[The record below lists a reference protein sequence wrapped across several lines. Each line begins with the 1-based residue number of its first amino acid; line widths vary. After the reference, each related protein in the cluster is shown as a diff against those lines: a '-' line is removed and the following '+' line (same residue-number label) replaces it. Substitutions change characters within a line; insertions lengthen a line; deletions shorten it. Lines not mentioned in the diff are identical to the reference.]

1 MLRMLIPALNA
12 LYTIS
17 DQDLVDLVMDLYR
30 SVAVL
35 VICPAACCT
44 DTAKLS
50 NRGQQTTTTAGG
62 SGNGM
67 PLSAIAQGQE
77 GGCGSN
83 SSLIKTL
90 QACLASGPAG
100 PPPQQLGALIHAQLS
115 GMLAAGPALL
125 LLLPLLAGFQ
135 RMTGIRPLASASV
148 LADLDLAVD
157 PLLLGDDGDDGL
169 DLDIDLT
176 AERRLPRPATI
187 AASSSAKAMLM
198 AMLGTAAQVYLSAS
212 ASDSSGCVGEEGGHQ
227 EAEELCACIQMLT
240 EQDVGVWER
249 SHKQCEQQQQQEIAP
264 LQRREPKGSKPTC
277 VALFEVV
284 VIVIQVTH
292 SGNICTAS
300 LLWRSI
306 E

>member
-1 MLRMLIPALNA
+1 MLIPALNA

-115 GMLAAGPALL
+115 GMHAAGPALL

-148 LADLDLAVD
+148 LADLDIPTD
-157 PLLLGDDGDDGL
+157 PLCGEGDADDDGL
-169 DLDIDLT
+169 DLYLYLT
-176 AERRLPRPATI
+176 ADRKPRPAAT
-187 AASSSAKAMLM
+187 AASTSAAKAMLM
-198 AMLGTAAQVYLSAS
+198 ALLGTAAQVYLSAS
-212 ASDSSGCVGEEGGHQ
+212 ASDCGGGGVREDGGHQ

-240 EQDVGVWER
+240 EQDARMWGD
-249 SHKQCEQQQQQEIAP
+249 SHP
-264 LQRREPKGSKPTC
+264 QRHETEGCKPPC
-277 VALFEVV
+277 ISMFEVAV
-284 VIVIQVTH
+284 VAIQVILACNMSRT
-292 SGNICTAS
+292 IVRRCCCCCC
-300 LLWRSI
+300 
-306 E
+306 

>member
-1 MLRMLIPALNA
+1 MLIPALNS

-17 DQDLVDLVMDLYR
+17 DQDLVDLVMDLYC
-30 SVAVL
+30 SVAIL

-44 DTAKLS
+44 GTAKLS
-50 NRGQQTTTTAGG
+50 SRRQQTIAGG
-62 SGNGM
+62 GNGEKRI
-67 PLSAIAQGQE
+67 PLASTAQVLG
-77 GGCGSN
+77 GGCGSS
-83 SSLIKTL
+83 SSLLKTL
-90 QACLASGPAG
+90 QSCLASGPAG
-100 PPPQQLGALIHAQLS
+100 PPPQQLSALIHAQLS
-115 GMLAAGPALL
+115 GMHAAGPALL